1 MKYVSLLFI
10 LLSVCVLGSI
20 LIRTIPA
27 GAMVYVNGS
36 LIGIT
41 KNSSGLEVE
50 AAAGDIIEI
59 VKPGYEKIETTLKNA
74 TDLLFT
80 LTPLSLLKV
89 TSDPTGAEVTVNVE
103 FLGECGSFHLL

>member
-1 MKYVSLLFI
+1 MKYVFLLFI
-10 LLSVCVLGSI
+10 LLSMSVLGSI

-36 LIGIT
+36 LMGVT

-59 VKPGYEKIETTLKNA
+59 VKPGYER
-74 TDLLFT
+74 
-80 LTPLSLLKV
+80 
-89 TSDPTGAEVTVNVE
+89 VE
-103 FLGECGSFHLL
+103 RPP